1 MIAVHADIII
11 IGGGSAGCVLA
22 NRLSADGRRRVLLIE
37 AGPDMP
43 VGKIPETLL
52 DSYPGAAYIDRRYN
66 WQHLKVT
73 TDVPGND
80 WTRRIDRKVYEQ
92 ARVLGGG
99 STINGQLANRGSPGD
114 YDEWEARG
122 ARGWGWQNVLPFF
135 RKLER
140 DTDFDGP
147 LHGKE
152 GPIPIHRIF
161 PDLWPGHAR
170 AVAAA
175 LEASGLP
182 YLPDQN
188 GEYVDGY
195 FPISISNLYE
205 RRVSA
210 ATAYLDP
217 VTRQRPNLT
226 IMTDTTVCKLLFEN
240 GRCVGVE
247 ADIGGGTIECFR
259 AGEVILS
266 CGAIHSPAMLLRSG
280 VGPAAEL
287 DAMGIAVIADRQG
300 VGRRLMDHPSVAL
313 ASFLSPDARVNDY
326 SRRHMFIGWRYTSGI
341 GEAQSDMYA
350 VAATRSAWHAV
361 GAQIGSLLLTVNK
374 TYSESGEVRLYS
386 PHWRDEPDVQF
397 KLLSDERDMERMA
410 DGVLRAAA
418 LHAAPELQAMT
429 SDTFPAVWG
438 DKVRQVGA
446 ISRRNRLYTDL
457 AARLLDGPP
466 ALRRFLMKRYIADK
480 YTLAD
485 LLESPDA
492 LRQFIRAAVVG
503 VWHAASTCRMG
514 APGDPE
520 AVTDP
525 EGRVYGV
532 EGLRVCDASI
542 FPGVPRAALNL
553 SVMMAAEK
561 IADDMTRG
569 TRTMP
574 IVAARR

>member
-1 MIAVHADIII
+1 MQADIII
-11 IGGGSAGCVLA
+11 VGGGSAGCVLA
-22 NRLSADGRRRVLLIE
+22 RRLSDDGQRRVLLIE

-52 DSYPGAAYIDRRYN
+52 NSYPGAAYIDRRYN
-66 WQHLKVT
+66 WQQLTVS
-73 TDVPGND
+73 TDLPGND
-80 WTRRIDRKVYEQ
+80 WMRRRVRKVYEQ

-99 STINGQLANRGSPGD
+99 STINGQLANRGSPDD

-122 ARGWGWQNVLPFF
+122 ARGWSWKDVLPFF

-147 LHGKE
+147 LHGKD
-152 GPIPIHRIF
+152 GPIPVRRIF
-161 PDLWPGHAR
+161 PDLWPAHAH

-175 LEASGLP
+175 LKASGLH

-195 FPISISNLYE
+195 FPITISNLYE

-226 IMTDTTVCKLLFEN
+226 ILTDTTVCKLLFQN
-240 GRCVGVE
+240 NRCVGVE
-247 ADIGGGTIECFR
+247 ADIGGGTIKSYR
-259 AGEVILS
+259 AGEVVLS
-266 CGAIHSPAMLLRSG
+266 SGAIHSPAMLLRSG
-280 VGPAAEL
+280 IGPAAALNE
-287 DAMGIAVIADRQG
+287 MGISLVADRRG
-300 VGRRLMDHPSVAL
+300 VGRKLMDHPSVAI
-313 ASFLSPDARVNDY
+313 ASFLRPEARVNDF
-326 SRRHMFIGWRYTSGI
+326 SRRHMFVGWRYTSGI
-341 GEAQSDMYA
+341 GQAPCDMYA

-361 GAQIGSLLLTVNK
+361 GAQLGSLLITVNK
-374 TYSESGEVRLYS
+374 TYSESGEVRLSS
-386 PHWRDEPDVQF
+386 PDWHEEPDVQF

-410 DGVLRAAA
+410 DGVIRAAA
-418 LHAAPELQAMT
+418 LHKAPEMQAMT

-446 ISRRNRLYTDL
+446 INRRNRIYTGL

-466 ALRRFLMKRYIADK
+466 ALRRYLMTRYVADK

-485 LLESPDA
+485 LLDSPDS
-492 LRQFIRAAVVG
+492 LRQFISAAVVG
-503 VWHAASTCRMG
+503 VWHASSTCRMG
-514 APGDPE
+514 DPNDAE
-520 AVTDP
+520 AVTDCN
-525 EGRVYGV
+525 GRVYGV
-532 EGLRVCDASI
+532 EGLRICDASI
-542 FPGVPRAALNL
+542 FPVVPRAALNL

-561 IADDMTRG
+561 IADAMRG
-569 TRTMP
+569 
-574 IVAARR
+574 